1 MTHSVDIA
9 SLECSYLRKE
19 SYPKIEDVIS
29 FTHPQYNAPIVPA
42 GVIARN
48 FSIDVEKLDID
59 KFRRN
64 EQSFRKQILGDD
76 VFDNDNVS
84 IGFNDTRRALK
95 YIFDKKDDFIK
106 AEKLEAVTKIA
117 DIMLQ
122 TIYMA
127 RQKIKTLEREE
138 VVKINKE
145 TKSYRVSYL
154 YNNLRDYWKKI
165 SNIYM
170 TMKDNKDQMAHVMH
184 ATSHDRKF
192 SPWLSLN
199 PFIILHHKAARV
211 HVDFLKTW
219 WIFVKVY
226 ERQGGRN
233 TTPKESKEDPKPG

>member
-1 MTHSVDIA
+1 MA
-9 SLECSYLRKE
+9 SFECTYVRKE
-19 SYPKIEDVIS
+19 SYPNIEDVIS
-29 FTHPQYNAPIVPA
+29 FTQKEYNAPIIPA
-42 GVIARN
+42 NVIERN
-48 FSIDVEKLDID
+48 FSIDIEKLDID

-76 VFDNDNVS
+76 SFNDDFAT
-84 IGFNDTRRALK
+84 GNDTRRALK
-95 YIFDKKDDFIK
+95 WIPKKTDDYIK
-106 AEKLEAVTKIA
+106 AERLESISKIA

-165 SNIYM
+165 SNIYL
-170 TMKDNKDQMAHVMH
+170 TMKDNRDQMAKVMH
-184 ATSHDRKF
+184 LSRHERKF
-192 SPWLSLN
+192 SPWISLN

-219 WIFVKVY
+219 WVFVKVY
-226 ERQGGRN
+226 EKQGGRN
-233 TTPKESKEDPKPG
+233 TTPKDSKENR